1 MKKTPLILSGILI
14 GMFSCAPEN
23 NAPLTYKDQTFTD
36 YFKRTSGVVAMDG
49 GYSIPLSDGRS
60 LFTYSDSY
68 IDNYNF
74 TTHTVPCLFQVR
86 NAVQTY
92 TIADPSQ
99 QTTLLGSGSPA
110 SFFQVGADNNYWF
123 WPQHGY
129 QQNDTVYVF
138 MQRLHGIG
146 TAPFFEVIDSNYVA
160 KIHFPDLTVSGY
172 SLLPSKNGIVFGT
185 SVFKEGGYYY
195 VYGIKGNGFG
205 NDLFVARYPENNIYA
220 SWEYYDGG
228 SWSTNVNNATSIYDE
243 FTYSFYCIKVNS
255 KYLLITAEFS
265 VGCNQGK
272 TIYTQTSTSPYGPF
286 TNRKE
291 VWEVDDTLN
300 GNYPFFYFGL
310 AHPEFTN
317 GNNELLITYC
327 INGYGTCE
335 NTCISGQMDP
345 NVYRPKAIRVPYS
358 LMGVE

>member
-1 MKKTPLILSGILI
+1 MNRDQLIICSLFILLS
-14 GMFSCAPEN
+14 SCAPEP
-23 NAPLTYKDQTFTD
+23 AQTYKDQTFTD
-36 YFKRTSGVVAMDG
+36 YFKRTSGVIAMDG

-68 IDNYNF
+68 VDNYNF
-74 TTHTVPCLFQVR
+74 TTNTVPCLFQVR

-92 TIADPSQ
+92 NISDPSV
-99 QTTLLGSGSPA
+99 QTTYLGSGSPA
-110 SFFQVGADNNYWF
+110 SYFQIGTDNSYWM

-129 QQNDTVYVF
+129 QNGDTVYVF
-138 MQRLHGIG
+138 MQRLHSLP
-146 TAPFFEVIDSNYVA
+146 ADPYFEVLDDSSYVA

-172 SLLPSKNGIVFGT
+172 SLLPDQNDIVFGT
-185 SVFKEGGYYY
+185 SVFKEGGYCY

-205 NDLFVARYPENNIYA
+205 NDLYVARFPETNIYA
-220 SWEYYDGG
+220 SWEYYNG
-228 SWSTNVNNATSIYDE
+228 SNWDNNVNNAASVYNE
-243 FTYSFYCIKVNS
+243 FSYSFYCLKVNS
-255 KYLLITAEFS
+255 KYVLITCEFS

-272 TIYTQTSTSPYGPF
+272 TIYTQISNSPVGPF

-291 VWEVDDTLN
+291 VWKVDDTKN

-310 AHPEFTN
+310 PHPEFNN

-335 NTCISGQMDP
+335 PACSGQMDP
-345 NVYRPKAIRVPYS
+345 NIYRPKAIRVPYN

>member
-1 MKKTPLILSGILI
+1 MKKTNLIICSII
-14 GMFSCAPEN
+14 ISMFSCAPEN
-23 NAPLTYKDQTFTD
+23 NPPQTYKDQTFTNH
-36 YFKRTSGVVAMDG
+36 FKQTSGIVAMDG

-68 IDNYNF
+68 VDNYNF
-74 TTHTVPCLFQVR
+74 TTNTVPCLFQVR
-86 NAVQTY
+86 NGMQTY
-92 TIADPSQ
+92 NIADPSQ
-99 QTTLLGSGSPA
+99 QTTYLGSGTPA
-110 SFFQVGADNNYWF
+110 SFFQVGTDNNYWF

-129 QQNDTVYVF
+129 QQNDTIYVF
-138 MQRLHGIG
+138 LQRLHSIA
-146 TAPFFEVIDSNYVA
+146 TAPFFEVIDSNYIA

-172 SLLPSKNGIVFGT
+172 SLLPSKNGISFGT
-185 SVFKEGGYYY
+185 SVVKDGGYCY

-220 SWEYYDGG
+220 TWEYLDGFI
-228 SWSTNVNNATSIYDE
+228 WTTNPVNADVIHAE
-243 FTYSFYCIKVNS
+243 FCYSFYVTKVNG
-255 KYLLITAEFS
+255 KYILITCEFS

-272 TIYTQTSTSPYGPF
+272 TIYTQISDYPYGPF
-286 TNRKE
+286 ANRKE
-291 VWEVDDTLN
+291 VWKVDDTLN

-310 AHPEFTN
+310 AHPEFPN

-335 NTCISGQMDP
+335 NTCIGGQMDP

-358 LMGVE
+358 VMGIE